1 MNKSDWRL
9 AGWAAVINAVLTIPL
24 FIFQLVTDLVG
35 YSFLS
40 KMIQIT
46 TVLLFIFVFFRL
58 KRLLLELAFDRVD
71 GYLSA
76 IIAINAFLGVAT
88 VFAPKDHTFL
98 TLLLV
103 AGIVVLGV
111 LYVIVGIKLLNLPA
125 EVPGSK
131 LFSYSVMATG
141 VCAASIL
148 LIPLALVASIVMYI
162 ALAIVFFSDVGESKP
177 LLAAVAGNDRIEP
190 RF

>member
-1 MNKSDWRL
+1 MNKSDWRR
-9 AGWAAVINAVLTIPL
+9 AGWAAVVNAVLTIPL
-24 FIFQLVTDLVG
+24 FIFQLVTDLRG

-111 LYVIVGIKLLNLPA
+111 LYVVVGIKLLNLPA
-125 EVPGSK
+125 GVPGSK

-141 VCAASIL
+141 ICAASIL

-162 ALAIVFFSDVGESKP
+162 ALAIMFFSDVGELKP
-177 LLAAVAGNDRIEP
+177 LFATVAGNDRIEP

>member
-1 MNKSDWRL
+1 
-9 AGWAAVINAVLTIPL
+9 
-24 FIFQLVTDLVG
+24 LVTDLRG

-40 KMIQIT
+40 KMIQIA

-88 VFAPKDHTFL
+88 VFAPKDHAFL
-98 TLLLV
+98 TLLLM

-111 LYVIVGIKLLNLPA
+111 LYVVVGIKLLNLPA
-125 EVPGSK
+125 GVPGSK

-141 VCAASIL
+141 ICAASIL

-162 ALAIVFFSDVGESKP
+162 ALAIMFFSDVGESKP
-177 LLAAVAGNDRIEP
+177 LFATVAGNGGIEP